1 MFWKIFL
8 FAFTFKRVFEVKV
21 IFLILRGSSASKC
34 VFRLFVF
41 QELDSMI
48 PDLRRWQSPNHSK
61 WIGYYFWT
69 KIAFDEFPG
78 ENRTNMLDFEITI
91 RQNDLFW
98 TPIYE
103 ADTFE
108 MIFLKGLTL
117 SICEGDTLKSSG
129 FLKKQQKSIF
139 FLKKYS
145 FLDFCEGYDD
155 FLQWNLVISE
165 DLGTAGSSKSSIFE
179 QKKEVLNGNEI
190 DHICSHRF
198 FFPDPAKIMIQS
210 DLSYVSDHSSGENE
224 RSQDV
229 IKYFIL

>member
-108 MIFLKGLTL
+108 MIFWKVWHCRFARVTHWKVQ
-117 SICEGDTLKSSG
+117 DFWKNN
-129 FLKKQQKSIF
+129 KKVNF
-139 FLKKYS
+139 FWES
-145 FLDFCEGYDD
+145 
-155 FLQWNLVISE
+155 
-165 DLGTAGSSKSSIFE
+165 TAF
-179 QKKEVLNGNEI
+179 
-190 DHICSHRF
+190 
-198 FFPDPAKIMIQS
+198 
-210 DLSYVSDHSSGENE
+210 
-224 RSQDV
+224 
-229 IKYFIL
+229 

>member
-108 MIFLKGLTL
+108 MIFWKVWHCRFARVTHWKVQDFWKNNKKVFFSKKVQLFRLLRRIRWFPTVKF
-117 SICEGDTLKSSG
+117 GDFWGSRHGRIFKIEH
-129 FLKKQQKSIF
+129 FRAKKR
-139 FLKKYS
+139 
-145 FLDFCEGYDD
+145 G
-155 FLQWNLVISE
+155 
-165 DLGTAGSSKSSIFE
+165 
-179 QKKEVLNGNEI
+179 
-190 DHICSHRF
+190 
-198 FFPDPAKIMIQS
+198 P
-210 DLSYVSDHSSGENE
+210 
-224 RSQDV
+224 
-229 IKYFIL
+229 

>member
-1 MFWKIFL
+1 MCVSLVCFPRTWLDDSRSTKVTIPESLKMNWLLLLNENSFWWIPGGESDKHARFWNYDPAKWPFL
-8 FAFTFKRVFEVKV
+8 NTD
-21 IFLILRGSSASKC
+21 LRG
-34 VFRLFVF
+34 
-41 QELDSMI
+41 
-48 PDLRRWQSPNHSK
+48 WH
-61 WIGYYFWT
+61 
-69 KIAFDEFPG
+69 
-78 ENRTNMLDFEITI
+78 I
-91 RQNDLFW
+91 RND
-98 TPIYE
+98 
-103 ADTFE
+103 
-108 MIFLKGLTL
+108 FLKGLTL

-198 FFPDPAKIMIQS
+198 FSPIIAPPSAQEYYDI
-210 DLSYVSDHSSGENE
+210 N
-224 RSQDV
+224 
-229 IKYFIL
+229 